1 MSASNIQKL
10 AGGSID
16 NKYSKPKVVNI
27 KTPETKK
34 LSVLLTLMDK
44 IRKLETESLTFK
56 NELAECKSEIVTLG
70 NEIQMLRSEKNKV
83 DQNSVST
90 AASANAASSTILTPN
105 ILQALSQ
112 SAPNPLLN
120 RKTETIKPKEKRY
133 HAFKR
138 SKTYVQDYF
147 PDNCIL
153 EEVLHCEKEKF
164 PSKMRLTYNK
174 AKNHFLDL
182 DDGTIYSRLCDATKD
197 HILKSGIQKK
207 NAPSAYSSFKMV
219 QGNKRHSIERLD
231 IFPIKMSS

>member
-1 MSASNIQKL
+1 
-10 AGGSID
+10 
-16 NKYSKPKVVNI
+16 
-27 KTPETKK
+27 
-34 LSVLLTLMDK
+34 
-44 IRKLETESLTFK
+44 
-56 NELAECKSEIVTLG
+56 
-70 NEIQMLRSEKNKV
+70 MLRSEKDKV

-90 AASANAASSTILTPN
+90 TASATTASATTASASLTPN

-120 RKTETIKPKEKRY
+120 RKTETTKPKEKRK
-133 HAFKR
+133 HDFKR

-153 EEVLHCEKEKF
+153 EEVLHCEKDKI

-197 HILKSGIQKK
+197 HISKSGIQKK

-219 QGNKRHSIERLD
+219 QGNKKHSIERLD

>member
-1 MSASNIQKL
+1 MSASNIFQKL

-16 NKYSKPKVVNI
+16 LKYSKPKVVNV
-27 KTPETKK
+27 KT
-34 LSVLLTLMDK
+34 
-44 IRKLETESLTFK
+44 TESKISAFRTLKDRICKVET
-56 NELAECKSEIVTLG
+56 ELAECKSEVRILR
-70 NEIQMLRSEKNKV
+70 NEIRILRSEKDKV
-83 DQNSVST
+83 EQNSVAT
-90 AASANAASSTILTPN
+90 ATTATATATTATATATTASAFSLSPN

-120 RKTETIKPKEKRY
+120 RKTETIKPK
-133 HAFKR
+133 FKR

-153 EEVLHCEKEKF
+153 EEVLHCEKEKI

-197 HILKSGIQKK
+197 HISKSGIQKK
-207 NAPSAYSSFKMV
+207 NAPSAYSSFKMI
-219 QGNKRHSIERLD
+219 QGNKKHSIERLD

>member
-1 MSASNIQKL
+1 MSASNIIQKL

-16 NKYSKPKVVNI
+16 HKYSNQP
-27 KTPETKK
+27 
-34 LSVLLTLMDK
+34 K
-44 IRKLETESLTFK
+44 IREVIVKTTESKISAFRTLKDRICKVET
-56 NELAECKSEIVTLG
+56 ELAECKSEMRILR
-70 NEIQMLRSEKNKV
+70 NEIRMLRSEKDKV
-83 DQNSVST
+83 EQNSVST
-90 AASANAASSTILTPN
+90 ATTATASAISLSPN

-120 RKTETIKPKEKRY
+120 RKTETTKSKEKRH

-153 EEVLHCEKEKF
+153 EEVLHCEKEKIH
-164 PSKMRLTYNK
+164 SKMRLTYNK
-174 AKNHFLDL
+174 TKNHFLDL

-207 NAPSAYSSFKMV
+207 NAPSAYSSFKMI